1 MCMPVQ
7 ASLDVCDSC
16 ALADEHDRSIS
27 MAGQHQQWWAGLL
40 LLGSKRLETK
50 RPGCIRSRLEIR
62 KRPGCIM
69 SNQMMGGAAAR

>member
-27 MAGQHQQWWAGLL
+27 MAGQHQQWWKDVGRFAVVGL
-40 LLGSKRLETK
+40 
-50 RPGCIRSRLEIR
+50 
-62 KRPGCIM
+62 
-69 SNQMMGGAAAR
+69 

>member
-1 MCMPVQ
+1 MSVTAAHLLMSMTVALAWQ
-7 ASLDVCDSC
+7 AS
-16 ALADEHDRSIS
+16 IS
-27 MAGQHQQWWAGLL
+27 NGGRMWAGLL